1 MELIFDAETQIHKWT
16 ELEGGQWS
24 RSGHRG
30 RRHLRRDYRSL
41 HWAETPRPWPWPS
54 TVEIMNVISAAVS
67 VPVQLSIVIF
77 VMASFIAFLLFP

>member
-1 MELIFDAETQIHKWT
+1 MAMELIFDTETLVHKWT
-16 ELEGGQWS
+16 LECGQWS

-30 RRHLRRDYRSL
+30 QTLVERLQVATLGGD
-41 HWAETPRPWPWPS
+41 TPAPHS
-54 TVEIMNVISAAVS
+54 EIMNVISAAVS

>member
-30 RRHLRRDYRSL
+30 RRHLWRDYRSL
-41 HWAETPRPWPWPS
+41 HWAETPRPR

>member
-30 RRHLRRDYRSL
+30 RRHLWRDYRSL
-41 HWAETPRPWPWPS
+41 HWAETPRPRPR

>member
-1 MELIFDAETQIHKWT
+1 MEQVRPPRAQTLVERLQVAT
-16 ELEGGQWS
+16 LGG
-24 RSGHRG
+24 
-30 RRHLRRDYRSL
+30 D
-41 HWAETPRPWPWPS
+41 